1 MNPNFRN
8 FALWVVI
15 FLLVLALVTL
25 FQSPSQRAST
35 NEIPYSQ
42 LINEAEAGRVS
53 NVVVAGQEISGSF
66 SDGRSFVTYAP
77 YGDPNLLKTM
87 AQKGVQVSAKAPSEG
102 TPWFMALLVN
112 SLPFVIFIGL
122 WIFMSR
128 QMQNGAGR
136 AMGFG
141 KSKAKLLTEAHGR
154 VTFEDVAGI
163 DEAKED
169 LQEIV
174 EFLRDP
180 QKFQRLGG
188 RIPRGVLLVGPP
200 GTGKTLTARAVAGEA
215 NVPFFTISGSDF
227 VEMFVG
233 VGASRVRDMFEQAKK
248 NAPCIIFIDEIDAVG
263 RHRGAGLGGGNDE
276 REQTLNQLLVE
287 MDGFE
292 ANEGVILIAA
302 TNRPDVLDPALLR
315 PGRFDRQVVVPNPDV
330 TGREKI
336 LKVHV
341 RNVPLAPNVDLKVLA
356 RGTPGFSGADLMNLV
371 NEAAL
376 MAARRNK
383 RLVTMQEFEDAK
395 DKVMMGAERRS
406 TAMTQAEKEL
416 TAYHEAGHAI
426 LALNVPSADPL
437 HKATIIPRGRALGM
451 VMQLP
456 EGDRYSMS
464 YKYMISRLAIM
475 MGGRVAEE
483 LKFGKENITSGASS
497 DIDQATKLARAMV
510 TRWGFS
516 DKLGHVSY
524 GDNQEEVFLGH
535 SVARTQNVS
544 EETAQIIDAEVRRL
558 IDEAYTTATQILTKK
573 KKEWIALAEGLLEYE
588 TLSGDEIKQLLA
600 GEKPSRDMGDD
611 TPTSRGSAVPKAGP
625 GGRRK
630 KSGGEEPEGGME
642 PQPQG

>member
-25 FQSPSQRAST
+25 FQSPSQRTST

-42 LINEAEAGRVS
+42 LINESEAGRIS
-53 NVVVAGQEISGSF
+53 NVVVAGQEISGTF

-77 YGDPNLLKTM
+77 YGDPALLKTL
-87 AQKGVQVSAKAPSEG
+87 AQKGVQVSARAPSEG

-215 NVPFFTISGSDF
+215 NVPFFTISSSDF

-248 NAPCIIFIDEIDAVG
+248 NAPCIIF
-263 RHRGAGLGGGNDE
+263 
-276 REQTLNQLLVE
+276 
-287 MDGFE
+287 
-292 ANEGVILIAA
+292 
-302 TNRPDVLDPALLR
+302 
-315 PGRFDRQVVVPNPDV
+315 
-330 TGREKI
+330 
-336 LKVHV
+336 
-341 RNVPLAPNVDLKVLA
+341 
-356 RGTPGFSGADLMNLV
+356 
-371 NEAAL
+371 
-376 MAARRNK
+376 
-383 RLVTMQEFEDAK
+383 
-395 DKVMMGAERRS
+395 
-406 TAMTQAEKEL
+406 
-416 TAYHEAGHAI
+416 
-426 LALNVPSADPL
+426 
-437 HKATIIPRGRALGM
+437 
-451 VMQLP
+451 
-456 EGDRYSMS
+456 
-464 YKYMISRLAIM
+464 
-475 MGGRVAEE
+475 
-483 LKFGKENITSGASS
+483 
-497 DIDQATKLARAMV
+497 
-510 TRWGFS
+510 
-516 DKLGHVSY
+516 
-524 GDNQEEVFLGH
+524 
-535 SVARTQNVS
+535 
-544 EETAQIIDAEVRRL
+544 
-558 IDEAYTTATQILTKK
+558 
-573 KKEWIALAEGLLEYE
+573 
-588 TLSGDEIKQLLA
+588 
-600 GEKPSRDMGDD
+600 
-611 TPTSRGSAVPKAGP
+611 
-625 GGRRK
+625 
-630 KSGGEEPEGGME
+630 
-642 PQPQG
+642 